1 MYMHVSLPLAFKS
14 KTRIHKLI
22 RIVEY
27 SVLNFAVGLR
37 ELLRVL
43 RGAQG
48 AQVSCSGCSGS
59 SGESTE
65 PRVSRG

>member
-43 RGAQG
+43 RLLK
-48 AQVSCSGCSGS
+48 
-59 SGESTE
+59 
-65 PRVSRG
+65 RVN